1 MKQSTQQRL
10 NQLMSER
17 GLKQVDIL
25 NMSIPLQE
33 RTGIKMSKSHLSQYV
48 NGKSQPDQH
57 KLYLLAKTL
66 NVSEAWLLGYDVPKE
81 DREFD
86 IPAIETIYK
95 QLNPERQTKVYNFAE
110 QQLEEQ
116 NSNVVQFPVKNNHEE
131 VQAYLSAGT
140 GILNYYEADKDIA
153 EVPADAPEHDWIFK
167 IVGDSMKP
175 LFDTGDIVYVDE
187 FKQGIDTIQNG
198 RIYVV
203 EVDGEAYIK
212 KVYVYEET
220 KTLRLVSLNKDYIDL
235 LFRFEDSDIKFIGRV
250 II

>member
-66 NVSEAWLLGYDVPKE
+66 KVSEAWLLGYDVPKE

-110 QQLEEQ
+110 YQLKEQQRKSKYQ
-116 NSNVVQFPVKNNHEE
+116 S
-131 VQAYLSAGT
+131 
-140 GILNYYEADKDIA
+140 
-153 EVPADAPEHDWIFK
+153 
-167 IVGDSMKP
+167 
-175 LFDTGDIVYVDE
+175 
-187 FKQGIDTIQNG
+187 
-198 RIYVV
+198 R
-203 EVDGEAYIK
+203 
-212 KVYVYEET
+212 
-220 KTLRLVSLNKDYIDL
+220 
-235 LFRFEDSDIKFIGRV
+235 
-250 II
+250 

>member
-57 KLYLLAKTL
+57 KLYLLSKTL

-86 IPAIETIYK
+86 IPSIEKIYK

-110 QQLEEQ
+110 YQLKEQQRKSKISIMIKGYVSAGSGEWLE
-116 NSNVVQFPVKNNHEE
+116 SNEEE
-131 VQAYLSAGT
+131 VEFNG
-140 GILNYYEADKDIA
+140 
-153 EVPADAPEHDWIFK
+153 EVPEHDFA
-167 IVGDSMKP
+167 VRVNGNSMTP
-175 LFDTGDIVYVDE
+175 LFDDKQIIFVKGTSEARDGQIVICRVNSDAYV
-187 FKQGIDTIQNG
+187 
-198 RIYVV
+198 
-203 EVDGEAYIK
+203 K
-212 KVYVYEET
+212 KLSGN
-220 KTLRLVSLNKDYIDL
+220 KLVSLKKDYK
-235 LFRFEDSDIKFIGRV
+235 DILISETDDFKIFGV
-250 II
+250 VVL

>member
-66 NVSEAWLLGYDVPKE
+66 KVSEAWLLGYDVPKE

-110 QQLEEQ
+110 YQLKEQQRKSKISITIKGYVSAGSGEWLE
-116 NSNVVQFPVKNNHEE
+116 SNEEE
-131 VQAYLSAGT
+131 VEFNG
-140 GILNYYEADKDIA
+140 
-153 EVPADAPEHDWIFK
+153 EVPEHDFA
-167 IVGDSMKP
+167 VRVNGNSMTP
-175 LFDTGDIVYVDE
+175 LL
-187 FKQGIDTIQNG
+187 TI
-198 RIYVV
+198 
-203 EVDGEAYIK
+203 
-212 KVYVYEET
+212 
-220 KTLRLVSLNKDYIDL
+220 NK
-235 LFRFEDSDIKFIGRV
+235 
-250 II
+250 